1 MQFTIKTSKREEII
15 DITERVKEIVDKAS
29 DEDSKACLVYVPHT
43 TCAIII
49 NENSD
54 NDVKEDILDFLRK
67 LVKKDGWKHSEGN
80 SDAHIK
86 SVIAGSE
93 KLIPIKNGFLQLG
106 RWQGIML
113 AEFDGP
119 REREVIVNV
128 I

>member
-1 MQFTIKTSKREEII
+1 MQFTIKTNSKEEMI
-15 DITERVKEIVDKAS
+15 DITERVKEIVDKVC
-29 DEDSKACLVYVPHT
+29 DEDSRACLVYVPHT
-43 TCAIII
+43 TCGVLI
-49 NENSD
+49 NENYD
-54 NDVKEDILDFLRK
+54 KNVCDDILEFLRK

-86 SVIAGSE
+86 ASLIGVSKVIPVKSG
-93 KLIPIKNGFLQLG
+93 LLQLG

-128 I
+128 V